1 MKNRPLKTQFR
12 ITFALIILSSIVAT
26 IVTYALAAGLFVN
39 LQYKKVYPANYYE
52 KQLPQIKDYIRQQ
65 NIRLLMPSARNALE
79 KVIPEKGILY
89 QVLDGEGAIL
99 YGTMNQ
105 KVIENR
111 QQLYGQFNTTIG
123 SGGRYIQTV
132 PIISDDGKISGAVLL
147 SYQLKIT
154 YMAGNRWLTV
164 LFITA
169 LFSPF
174 IYVIIFTLV
183 FSKIF
188 TNSINKP
195 LQLLMDA
202 SRKIREKDL
211 DFEVDYHSENELGRL
226 CNAFSEMKEELKNSL
241 SAQWKM
247 EQDRIEMVEA
257 LAHDLKTPLS
267 IIRGYS
273 EALIDSD
280 TGSSEKQ
287 SRYLAIIKEN
297 AEKGSNLV
305 RQMQYTADLESSGRN
320 LNLVPINIMSFTE
333 QKVYNYELQAKQKE
347 IEITTEIQGAGDR
360 LCLIDVEKLERILD
374 NIVSNS
380 LQYTPKGG
388 RINISAK
395 VEQNRVF
402 YEISDSGTGF
412 GKRDREKIFNKFYRG
427 DKARGS
433 KDGHSGLGLYIA
445 KQLVA
450 KHGGSIKVDNTKYGG
465 ACVAFDLEVF
475 DNR

>member
-1 MKNRPLKTQFR
+1 M
-12 ITFALIILSSIVAT
+12 
-26 IVTYALAAGLFVN
+26 AAVLFYN
-39 LQYKKVYPANYYE
+39 LEYKKIYPANYYE
-52 KQLPQIKDYIRQQ
+52 NQLPQIKAYILQQ
-65 NIRLLMPSARNALE
+65 NTRLLVPSTRNALE

-89 QVLDGEGAIL
+89 QVLDGEGTIL
-99 YGTMNQ
+99 YGTIDQ
-105 KVIENR
+105 KIIETR
-111 QQLYGQFNTTIG
+111 QQLYGQFNTTTG
-123 SGGRYIQTV
+123 SQGRYIQTV
-132 PIISDDGKISGAVLL
+132 PIIGDDGKISGAVLL
-147 SYQLKIT
+147 FYQLKPT
-154 YMAGNRWLTV
+154 YTGDTRYWWLTV
-164 LFITA
+164 LFIAA

-174 IYVIIFTLV
+174 IYMIIFTLV

-188 TNSINKP
+188 TNNVNKP

-280 TGSSEKQ
+280 TGSDEKQ
-287 SRYLAIIKEN
+287 NRYLAVIKEN

-305 RQMQYTADLESSGRN
+305 HQMQYTADIESSGKN
-320 LNLVPINIMSFTE
+320 LNLVPINIISFIE
-333 QKVYNYELQAKQKE
+333 QKVRNYELQAKEKE
-347 IEITTEIQGAGDR
+347 IEITTEIQDTGDR
-360 LCLIDVEKLERILD
+360 LCLVDVDKLERILD

-380 LQYTPKGG
+380 LHYTQKGG
-388 RINISAK
+388 RINISVK
-395 VEQNRVF
+395 LEQNRVF
-402 YEISDSGTGF
+402 YEISDSGPGF
-412 GKRDREKIFNKFYRG
+412 SKKDSDKVFEKFYRG
-427 DKARGS
+427 DEARGS

-445 KQLVA
+445 KQLVE
-450 KHGGSIKVDNTKYGG
+450 KHGGSIKAYNTKYGG
-465 ACVAFDLEVF
+465 ACIAFDLEVF
-475 DNR
+475 NSR